1 MPTPDPLA
9 ELGTLPGVDAAV
21 AEARAAVDA
30 VLWPRNLGQDG
41 PALAVASRVHGA
53 QACAAVDGIDFAI
66 EAWWTG
72 DAWDDSPMGRVAAG
86 VWRGYRELSELV
98 DTWRVA
104 PLQALA
110 RLHALVAADTE
121 VGDALGRPRI
131 GDPQDP
137 LRIGP
142 APAPAQVAARLSLLG
157 RLVGSGTTAPA
168 VVEAAV
174 VHGELL
180 TLRPFETGSGPV
192 ARMATRLVLAARGLD
207 PDQLTVPEV
216 GILKL
221 GRPAYVEALRQFGT
235 GSPAGVAHWIEFFG
249 TTVALGAAAA
259 AEILSGIRAQGVGK
273 EPAGE

>member
-1 MPTPDPLA
+1 VAGTDPLA
-9 ELGTLPGVDAAV
+9 ELAQLPGVAATV

-53 QACAAVDGIDFAI
+53 QACAAMDGIDFAI
-66 EAWWTG
+66 EAWRSG
-72 DAWDDSPMGRVAAG
+72 DVWEDSPMGRVAAG
-86 VWRGYRELSELV
+86 VWRGYRELPDLV
-98 DTWRVA
+98 DVWRSA

-110 RLHALVAADTE
+110 RLHALVAADLE
-121 VGDALGRPRI
+121 DDDALGRPRS
-131 GDPQDP
+131 GVARDP
-137 LRIGP
+137 LRLGP
-142 APAPAQVAARLSLLG
+142 APAPAEVAARLSLLG
-157 RLVGSGTTAPA
+157 RLVGSGTAAPA

-192 ARMATRLVLAARGLD
+192 ARMASRLVLAARGLD

-216 GILKL
+216 GLLKL
-221 GRPAYVEALRQFGT
+221 GRPAYVDAVRQFGSGT
-235 GSPAGVAHWIEFFG
+235 PQGVAHWIEFFG

-259 AEILSGIRAQGVGK
+259 AEILSGIRAEGVGN
-273 EPAGE
+273 EGPQE

>member
-1 MPTPDPLA
+1 VAGPDRLA
-9 ELGTLPGVDAAV
+9 DLATLPGVADTV
-21 AEARAAVDA
+21 AEARTAVDT

-66 EAWWTG
+66 EAWWSG
-72 DAWDDSPMGRVAAG
+72 DAWDDSAMGRVAAG
-86 VWRGYRELSELV
+86 VWRGYRELPSLV
-98 DTWRVA
+98 EVWRAA

-110 RLHALVAADTE
+110 RLHALTARDTE
-121 VGDALGRPRI
+121 DAETLGRPRT
-131 GDPQDP
+131 GEPQDP
-137 LRIGP
+137 LRLGP
-142 APAPAQVAARLSLLG
+142 APAPDTVTARLSLLG
-157 RLVGSGTTAPA
+157 RLIGSGTAAPA

-216 GILKL
+216 GLLKL
-221 GRPAYVEALRQFGT
+221 GRPAYVEALRQFGSGT
-235 GSPAGVAHWIEFFG
+235 RDGVAAWIDFFG

-259 AEILSGIRAQGVGK
+259 AEIVSGIRAEGVGNDRPQ
-273 EPAGE
+273 E